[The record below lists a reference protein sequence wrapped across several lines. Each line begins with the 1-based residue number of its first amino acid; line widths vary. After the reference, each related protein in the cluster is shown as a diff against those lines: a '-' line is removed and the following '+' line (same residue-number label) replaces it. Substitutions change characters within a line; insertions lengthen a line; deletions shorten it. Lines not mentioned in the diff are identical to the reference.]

1 MLELRRMA
9 EFLQDDE
16 ETFAALLADKTNK
29 DLIRQKKHKESELQ
43 KAIVR
48 SKTVATLYEKVYE
61 DNAMGKV
68 TDEGFMQLSHKYEAE
83 KLELKAKIATLR
95 QEIDE
100 LEGIRQN
107 KEHFIGAIRKFMQME
122 ALTAPLLKELI
133 ERIDV
138 YEVEGT
144 GKNKTQRLMIHY
156 KFVGCIDVP
165 ETSHRSY
172 YEEETRKGVAVKY
185 IPKPIPA

>member
-1 MLELRRMA
+1 
-9 EFLQDDE
+9 
-16 ETFAALLADKTNK
+16 
-29 DLIRQKKHKESELQ
+29 
-43 KAIVR
+43 
-48 SKTVATLYEKVYE
+48 
-61 DNAMGKV
+61 
-68 TDEGFMQLSHKYEAE
+68 
-83 KLELKAKIATLR
+83 
-95 QEIDE
+95 
-100 LEGIRQN
+100 
-107 KEHFIGAIRKFMQME
+107 MQME
-122 ALTAPLLKELI
+122 TLTAPLLKELI
-133 ERIDV
+133 ERIEV

>member
-1 MLELRRMA
+1 
-9 EFLQDDE
+9 
-16 ETFAALLADKTNK
+16 
-29 DLIRQKKHKESELQ
+29 
-43 KAIVR
+43 
-48 SKTVATLYEKVYE
+48 
-61 DNAMGKV
+61 
-68 TDEGFMQLSHKYEAE
+68 
-83 KLELKAKIATLR
+83 
-95 QEIDE
+95 
-100 LEGIRQN
+100 
-107 KEHFIGAIRKFMQME
+107 MQME
-122 ALTAPLLKELI
+122 TLTAPLLKELI

-172 YEEETRKGVAVKY
+172 YEEGTRKGVAVQY